1 MIFHPLVETAGITSR
16 ELLHAEIGRCTAR
29 RARVRLA
36 KIATD
41 AVAPRFGN
49 TTHESAKIGLSCKQ
63 QEVYR
68 DFFSRKL
75 SRQNHGQDTNRC
87 SPASI

>member
-36 KIATD
+36 KIAPD
-41 AVAPRFGN
+41 AVAPASETQPMRAQN
-49 TTHESAKIGLSCKQ
+49 RAPCKQ
-63 QEVYR
+63 QEIYR

-75 SRQNHGQDTNRC
+75 SRHNHGQDTNRC